1 MINPFSFHPVI
12 EDYNI
17 IKRYFREYE
26 TAHSKSRMRDFRR
39 FARLIADA
47 GYVVA
52 FDFVGS
58 VNFGQADTNS
68 DVDFVLYLAC
78 ENNYKGECDKTHCQ
92 TRYQIENLLMRT
104 LIHEYSTLPYEIQVV
119 DCLNLH
125 LLDQELDR
133 GDPMSPAL
141 FRFAFYRS
149 ICRCVNA
156 RVLKPYQERLM
167 QNPQLVEGL
176 TSELNAV
183 FDGLNR
189 WSPHSLSFSKY
200 RSRLT
205 DLGVRIPDSM
215 LQKIRSHL
223 DFGKDQMGDG
233 I

>member
-1 MINPFSFHPVI
+1 MI
-12 EDYNI
+12 EDYNL

-26 TAHSKSRMRDFRR
+26 TSHSKNRMQDFRK
-39 FARLIADA
+39 FARMIQDA
-47 GYVVA
+47 GYQVA

-78 ENNYKGECDKTHCQ
+78 EKSYRGECDETHCR
-92 TRYQIENLLMRT
+92 TRHQIENLLIRT
-104 LIHEYSTLPYEIQVV
+104 LIREYVVRPYEIQVV
-119 DCLNLH
+119 DCLNLN
-125 LLDQELDR
+125 LLDAELER
-133 GDPMSPAL
+133 GDAMSPAL

-156 RVLKPYQERLM
+156 RVLKPYLNRLM
-167 QNPQLVEGL
+167 ANPPLVEGL
-176 TSELNAV
+176 RSELAAV

-189 WSPHSLSFSKY
+189 WSPHSISFSKY
-200 RSRLT
+200 KSRLE

-215 LQKIRSHL
+215 LEKIRSHL
-223 DFGKDQMGDG
+223 AFGKDHMGEG

>member
-1 MINPFSFHPVI
+1 MI
-12 EDYNI
+12 EDYNL
-17 IKRYFREYE
+17 IKRYFRNYE
-26 TAHSKSRMRDFRR
+26 TSHSKSRVRDFRK
-39 FARLIADA
+39 FARMIHEA

-58 VNFGQADTNS
+58 VNFGQADSNS

-78 ENNYKGECDKTHCQ
+78 ENDYTGECDENHCR
-92 TRYQIENLLMRT
+92 TRFQIENLLIRT
-104 LIHEYSTLPYEIQVV
+104 LIREYVVRPYEIQVV
-119 DCLNLH
+119 DCLNLK
-125 LLDQELDR
+125 LLDAELER

-156 RVLKPYQERLM
+156 RVLKPYLNRLM
-167 QNPQLVEGL
+167 ANPRLVEGL
-176 TSELNAV
+176 RSELAAV

-189 WSPHSLSFSKY
+189 WSPHSISFSKY
-200 RSRLT
+200 RSRLQ

-215 LQKIRSHL
+215 LEKIRSHL
-223 DFGKDQMGDG
+223 AFGKDHMADG

>member
-1 MINPFSFHPVI
+1 VNPFAQHPVI
-12 EDYNI
+12 EDYNL

-26 TAHSKSRMRDFRR
+26 TSHSKNRMRDFRK
-39 FARLIADA
+39 FARMIQEA
-47 GYVVA
+47 GYQVA

-78 ENNYKGECDKTHCQ
+78 EKNYAGECDDVHCR
-92 TRYQIENLLMRT
+92 TRHQIENLLIRT
-104 LIHEYSTLPYEIQVV
+104 LIREYVVRPYEIQVV
-119 DCLNLH
+119 DCMNLNLLH
-125 LLDQELDR
+125 AELER

-149 ICRCVNA
+149 ICRAVNA
-156 RVLKPYQERLM
+156 RVLKPYQNRLM
-167 QNPQLVEGL
+167 SNPALVNGL
-176 TSELNAV
+176 RSELGAV

-189 WSPHSLSFSKY
+189 WSPHSISFSKY
-200 RSRLT
+200 KSRLE

-215 LQKIRSHL
+215 LEKIRSHL
-223 DFGKDQMGDG
+223 AFGKDHMADG